1 MTSILYGR
9 SWRPGKHVMRPSCCL
24 LLIVIGLVY
33 PAPVRAQAPAD
44 GGPDPAAVR
53 VRLGPLAMIPTMGL
67 SNLGV
72 DKNVFNDPPGKQPRE
87 DFTATLTPK
96 TDLWLHVGGTWVT
109 AAINEQIIWYQ
120 KYASERSASNAYS
133 VGWKLPLTWLIVN
146 TNVAYAKVRD
156 RPGFEVDARVSRK
169 DLAYGGSVEGR
180 IMSKTF
186 FGVRGERRKVDFD
199 QAALFLDVNL
209 HDELNHVTTSSG
221 LLLRHQITSL
231 TSISVNATRS
241 EDRFE
246 FSPLRDSVSTM
257 LGTTVTFDPFALIHG
272 SATFGFRDFEPR
284 SSRLPSFK
292 GSTMAIDLSFS
303 IYETTRFGVHAV
315 RDIEYS
321 YDVNQPYYL
330 LTGFDASIAQQIFG
344 PFDTVLRVGEQRLAY
359 RDRIGATIN
368 ASNRTDA
375 VHSKGLGVG
384 YHLGKELRLGF
395 NLDTIHRTSVV
406 VSRPYEGL
414 KFGTALTYGF

>member
-9 SWRPGKHVMRPSCCL
+9 SWRPGKHGMRPSCCL

-109 AAINEQIIWYQ
+109 AAINEQITWYQ

-169 DLAYGGSVEGR
+169 DLAYGGSVEGQ
-180 IMSKTF
+180 IMSTELGGF
-186 FGVRGERRKVDFD
+186 PPSASSRRVVVAARLPPAESPPIDTRAWSPPSEAAFRGPSGTRPRSR
-199 QAALFLDVNL
+199 QAA
-209 HDELNHVTTSSG
+209 SG
-221 LLLRHQITSL
+221 RG
-231 TSISVNATRS
+231 
-241 EDRFE
+241 
-246 FSPLRDSVSTM
+246 SPA
-257 LGTTVTFDPFALIHG
+257 PAC
-272 SATFGFRDFEPR
+272 
-284 SSRLPSFK
+284 SR
-292 GSTMAIDLSFS
+292 
-303 IYETTRFGVHAV
+303 R
-315 RDIEYS
+315 
-321 YDVNQPYYL
+321 
-330 LTGFDASIAQQIFG
+330 
-344 PFDTVLRVGEQRLAY
+344 
-359 RDRIGATIN
+359 
-368 ASNRTDA
+368 
-375 VHSKGLGVG
+375 
-384 YHLGKELRLGF
+384 
-395 NLDTIHRTSVV
+395 
-406 VSRPYEGL
+406 
-414 KFGTALTYGF
+414 